1 MSEERDELVVLMDED
16 GQETEFEFLDTVEMK
31 EKEYV
36 VLLPVQEEEVAPAE
50 EVLILRVDQDE
61 NGEDVFSSI
70 EDDNELNE
78 VFEQFKT
85 QAEDEFE
92 FTEQNEKCIKKLHLK
107 WVQFFYYCMPIYWNQ
122 MTIIT
127 SLRHMMTSRDILPC
141 DSVTMDDKIT
151 NFRMSIVEKEYWV

>member
-16 GQETEFEFLDTVEMK
+16 GQETEFEFLDTIEMK

-36 VLLPVQEEEVAPAE
+36 VLLPVQEDDVAPAE

-70 EDDNELNE
+70 EDDNELTE
-78 VFEQFKT
+78 VFELFKT

-92 FTEQNEKCIKKLHLK
+92 FTE
-107 WVQFFYYCMPIYWNQ
+107 
-122 MTIIT
+122 
-127 SLRHMMTSRDILPC
+127 
-141 DSVTMDDKIT
+141 
-151 NFRMSIVEKEYWV
+151 

>member
-36 VLLPVQEEEVAPAE
+36 VLLPVQEEEIAPAE

-78 VFEQFKT
+78 VFEMFKT

-92 FTEQNEKCIKKLHLK
+92 FSE
-107 WVQFFYYCMPIYWNQ
+107 
-122 MTIIT
+122 
-127 SLRHMMTSRDILPC
+127 
-141 DSVTMDDKIT
+141 
-151 NFRMSIVEKEYWV
+151 

>member
-92 FTEQNEKCIKKLHLK
+92 FTE
-107 WVQFFYYCMPIYWNQ
+107 
-122 MTIIT
+122 
-127 SLRHMMTSRDILPC
+127 
-141 DSVTMDDKIT
+141 
-151 NFRMSIVEKEYWV
+151 